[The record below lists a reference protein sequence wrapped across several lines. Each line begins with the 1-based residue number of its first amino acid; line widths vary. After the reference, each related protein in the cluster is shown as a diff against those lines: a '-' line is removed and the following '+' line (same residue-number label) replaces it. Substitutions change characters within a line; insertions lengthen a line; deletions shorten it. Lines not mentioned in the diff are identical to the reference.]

1 MTTAS
6 LPVQVLLVQVP
17 VRVLPVSLQALSVK
31 VFLSS
36 VPVPEP
42 SVPMSIL
49 QELIS
54 IAARVPINQSCYT
67 TVTVSIDFCPPAF
80 LTIKST
86 DYVKIMLITTYWP
99 HSSCLESLRGESKL
113 MTLGNLIC
121 AGCGTG
127 NGGGVGCAGGKV
139 GRNPTLPPAHPPLKG
154 KKGGPPLSS
163 H

>member
-36 VPVPEP
+36 VAVPEP

-67 TVTVSIDFCPPAF
+67 TVTVSIDFGGINPPEMYI
-80 LTIKST
+80 LLNEYS
-86 DYVKIMLITTYWP
+86 
-99 HSSCLESLRGESKL
+99 
-113 MTLGNLIC
+113 
-121 AGCGTG
+121 
-127 NGGGVGCAGGKV
+127 
-139 GRNPTLPPAHPPLKG
+139 PTLRPKG
-154 KKGGPPLSS
+154 AQTPSN
-163 H
+163 

>member
-67 TVTVSIDFCPPAF
+67 AVTVSIDFCPKGRTDTLQ
-80 LTIKST
+80 LTYIPQLLAVYIQYKYIYYKMYIPQPCAQKAHRHPLT
-86 DYVKIMLITTYWP
+86 DIYPPI
-99 HSSCLESLRGESKL
+99 
-113 MTLGNLIC
+113 
-121 AGCGTG
+121 
-127 NGGGVGCAGGKV
+127 VGSIY
-139 GRNPTLPPAHPPLKG
+139 PTQMYL
-154 KKGGPPLSS
+154 
-163 H
+163 